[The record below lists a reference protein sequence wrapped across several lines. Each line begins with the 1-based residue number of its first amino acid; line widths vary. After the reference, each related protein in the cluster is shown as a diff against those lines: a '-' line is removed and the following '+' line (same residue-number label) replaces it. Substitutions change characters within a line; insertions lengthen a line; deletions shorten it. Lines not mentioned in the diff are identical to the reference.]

1 MAENQLDKGNPLEL
15 GYDKW
20 TNNLYA
26 NKQLLQN
33 TVHYLMGEDKRLI
46 LRSKEVRLAFLD
58 QTHIREEK
66 QRLQSKVF
74 TLPLALLAL
83 VGLICGVLRRR
94 AYRQ

>member
-33 TVHYLMGEDKRLI
+33 TVHYLAGEDKRLI
-46 LRSKEVRLAFLD
+46 LRSKEIRLAFLN
-58 QTHIREEK
+58 QTLVREEK
-66 QRLQSKVF
+66 KSIQVKVF
-74 TLPLALLAL
+74 TLPLALLVL
-83 VGLICGVLRRR
+83 IGLFCSVLRRK